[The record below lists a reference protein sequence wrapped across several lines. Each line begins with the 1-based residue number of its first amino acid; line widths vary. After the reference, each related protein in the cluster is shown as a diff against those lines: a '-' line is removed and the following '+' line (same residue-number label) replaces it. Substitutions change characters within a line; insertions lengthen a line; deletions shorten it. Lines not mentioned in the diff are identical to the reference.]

1 MENEKIVLRNLQ
13 QQVGK
18 NKDDIQALSQGIKI
32 RGFGENVPED
42 LKPGESWLK
51 GTGPYEL
58 IVMTDG
64 GQINLGQWPAKG
76 PQGIPGPKGE
86 GAELG
91 HVSTETTTLEPGLN
105 AYVDVV
111 KSGENLNFRFEI
123 PQGERG
129 IQGLKGETGPKGDTG
144 PQGPQGPQGEAR
156 AISEIVGTLESAAAL
171 PSPSTV
177 PSYYAYL
184 VGKENDY
191 TVYAIVGGVWK
202 DIGNFTAIQGP
213 QGPKGDSYGT
223 FTKTVTNGKELS
235 NALSSLTDTQSVV
248 GAYGTSGNKRTEL
261 TILAYNRVEMIY
273 AWSTTAEQNPDEP
286 TTATWQA
293 VTSPEGEA
301 RFPVGDNY
309 ADSITLYIYDSS
321 KSLMDKVSFLKL
333 DDDGILP
340 QSTIPRYAST
350 TAIPKDSTT
359 LKTQFGTG
367 SFNLVNGL
375 ALDCFLF
382 IGNALFVAKM
392 RGDAEDDIEVTDL
405 VSLGSG
411 AIVSMKEDGSYKN
424 YQILINFSDSYGV
437 RNIWDYIYPMNCRFK
452 FYASGTSL
460 TVSNMRF
467 TDVTFTPNT
476 SSAYLVYSTSI
487 INCRDISVYCHD
499 KDTNTGC
506 QVRCYGINSN
516 LMPMQTM
523 ITGGYERPITD
534 DREVSQLW
542 ISAAKGKESTAGQIA
557 FKPLSFDRFIY
568 HVQEDPRSDSAYFIS
583 YIAESK
589 AEGEPDEN
597 RVITTADGSKI
608 RVKFE
613 PFFDVSPSGRVSFDG
628 YPYYV
633 PYTEPVPTMAKA
645 RAMSVEPMSLQAE
658 PVEPMSLQTEPIK
671 PNIPDDAIGIF
682 SVDEQGNTIDAMT
695 GERI

>member
-111 KSGENLNFRFEI
+111 KDGENLNFRFEI

-156 AISEIVGTLESAAAL
+156 AVSEIVGTLESAAAL

-223 FTKTVTNGKELS
+223 FTKTVKNGKEMS
-235 NALSSLTDTQSVV
+235 NALSDLTDTQSVV
-248 GAYGTSGNKRTEL
+248 GAYATSGNKRTEL
-261 TILAYNRVEMIY
+261 AVLAYNRVEMIY
-273 AWSTTAEQNPDEP
+273 AWASTAEEAPYEP
-286 TTATWQA
+286 TAATWQA
-293 VTSPEGEA
+293 VVSPEGEA
-301 RFPVGDNY
+301 RFPVNDNY
-309 ADSITLYIYDSS
+309 VDSITLYIYDSS

-340 QSTIPRYAST
+340 QSTIPRYASLDS
-350 TAIPKDSTT
+350 IPKNSSS
-359 LKTQFGTG
+359 LKVNFGTG
-367 SFNLVNGL
+367 SFNLINGL
-375 ALDCFLF
+375 VLDCFAF
-382 IGNALFVAKM
+382 IGTQLYSMKIN
-392 RGDAEDDIEVTDL
+392 GDAENEIYMTDATP
-405 VSLGSG
+405 VGNGAIISMANGSG
-411 AIVSMKEDGSYKN
+411 TYDN
-424 YQILINFSDSYGV
+424 YQVLVDYSDTYGQ
-437 RNIWDYIYPMNCRFK
+437 RNIWDYLYPMNCRFK
-452 FYASGTSL
+452 FYVSATHM
-460 TVSNMRF
+460 TVSNMKSANLDF
-467 TDVTFTPNT
+467 TAQT
-476 SSAYLVYSTSI
+476 SPEYPQYNYD
-487 INCRDISVYCHD
+487 INIKNCKDMHIDCHD
-499 KDTNTGC
+499 KDSNGTC
-506 QVRCYGINSN
+506 LLKCYGLNCS

-523 ITGGYERPITD
+523 ITGGYERPITS

-542 ISAAKGKESTAGQIA
+542 IHAAKGSETTIGAIA
-557 FKPLSFDRFIY
+557 FNPLKYSTFIY
-568 HVQEDPRSDSAYFIS
+568 HLQEDPRSDSS
-583 YIAESK
+583 YMLSFIAEDK
-589 AEGEPDEN
+589 AFGEDDSA
-597 RVITTADGSKI
+597 RVVTTADGSKI

-613 PFFDVSPSGRVSFDG
+613 PIIDISPSGKVSLDG
-628 YPYYV
+628 KPYYV
-633 PYTEPVPTMAKA
+633 PYTEPAPTMAKA
-645 RAMSVEPMSLQAE
+645 RAMSVEPMSLQ
-658 PVEPMSLQTEPIK
+658 SEPIK
-671 PNIPDDAIGIF
+671 PNVPDDAIGIF